1 MVRNAA
7 RDNTAVP
14 VIMQRENER
23 GRIAVDGKRTDDD
36 TLCKLVVVHEVGGVW
51 AFYPHGWA
59 KFGVRLPKDDAIRV
73 ARAILDGAQ

>member
-1 MVRNAA
+1 MVSDTA

-14 VIMQRENER
+14 VIMQRANER

-36 TLCKLVVVHEVGGVW
+36 TLCKLVVVHEVGGAW
-51 AFYPHGWA
+51 ALYPHGWG
-59 KFGVRLPKDDAIRV
+59 KFGVRLPKDEAVQV